1 LSFLSNPEYP
11 KWSQASDVSPD
22 QCTSGLR
29 RTLGACNYHKGLTAK
44 GKTHQRFFSAAKDA
58 GGAREKGIF
67 TTSYMNQFTPLPGE
81 SGLSLMEFH
90 ASHRVLGVDSND
102 MDRFVNAVASDNME
116 EATTT
121 KRFKI
126 EDLYEKHLYY
136 LEHHRNHMEFD
147 QVSKQLRDLVLDHPT
162 GKRGQINV
170 SQVEQPFCQV
180 KSTLTQFTHPRSLKD
195 YFSLINTYNPGI
207 TEEATRFISW
217 KLLKLIVWLSSIS
230 HTFCFIDLQCN
241 FRGKEWRNK
250 YKDTVKIRIAD
261 LLDSYME
268 WAWKDSKLKENLWVR
283 SWIEGN
289 EEFVLDALGERLMKL
304 KSLPW
309 WHWRKIVGGISG
321 LWKKMIKAFRKKT
334 T

>member
-1 LSFLSNPEYP
+1 MFLQTSALVVYGALLALVTTTKASQP
-11 KWSQASDVSPD
+11 K
-22 QCTSGLR
+22 GR
-29 RTLGACNYHKGLTAK
+29 LTK
-44 GKTHQRFFSAAKDA
+44 RFFSAAKDA
-58 GGAREKGIF
+58 GGARSVEKGIF

-90 ASHRVLGVDSND
+90 ASHRVLGVDSKD

-136 LEHHRNHMEFD
+136 LEHHRNQFPFLSSMEFD

-162 GKRGQINV
+162 GEDKLI
-170 SQVEQPFCQV
+170 
-180 KSTLTQFTHPRSLKD
+180 SLED
-195 YFSLINTYNPGI
+195 YFSLINTYKPGI
-207 TEEATRFISW
+207 NEEATRFISW
-217 KLLKLIVWLSSIS
+217 KL
-230 HTFCFIDLQCN
+230 
-241 FRGKEWRNK
+241 GKEWRNK

>member
-1 LSFLSNPEYP
+1 MYGQTSVFETKLACAVASRSYPIPSTRSGPKPRMFLQTSALVVYGALLALVTTTKASQP
-11 KWSQASDVSPD
+11 KGRF
-22 QCTSGLR
+22 T
-29 RTLGACNYHKGLTAK
+29 K
-44 GKTHQRFFSAAKDA
+44 RFFSAAKDA

-136 LEHHRNHMEFD
+136 LEHHRNQFPFLSSMEFD

-162 GKRGQINV
+162 G
-170 SQVEQPFCQV
+170 
-180 KSTLTQFTHPRSLKD
+180 SLED
-195 YFSLINTYNPGI
+195 YFSLINTYKPGI
-207 TEEATRFISW
+207 NEEATRFISW
-217 KLLKLIVWLSSIS
+217 KLLKLIVWLISIS

-304 KSLPW
+304 YKELTMVALEKDCWGDKRFVEENDQSF
-309 WHWRKIVGGISG
+309 S
-321 LWKKMIKAFRKKT
+321 
-334 T
+334 

>member
-1 LSFLSNPEYP
+1 MFLQTSALVVYGALLALVTTTKASQP
-11 KWSQASDVSPD
+11 KGRF
-22 QCTSGLR
+22 T
-29 RTLGACNYHKGLTAK
+29 K
-44 GKTHQRFFSAAKDA
+44 RFFSAAKDA
-58 GGAREKGIF
+58 GGARSVTANSPHFTREKGIF

-136 LEHHRNHMEFD
+136 LEHHRNQFPFLSSMEFD

-170 SQVEQPFCQV
+170 SKVEQLFSQV
-180 KSTLTQFTHPRSLKD
+180 KSTLTQFTHLRSLED
-195 YFSLINTYNPGI
+195 YFSLINTYKPGI
-207 TEEATRFISW
+207 NEEATRFISW
-217 KLLKLIVWLSSIS
+217 KLLKLIVWLISIS

-304 KSLPW
+304 YKELTMVALEKDCWGDKRFVEENDQS
-309 WHWRKIVGGISG
+309 
-321 LWKKMIKAFRKKT
+321 F
-334 T
+334 

>member
-1 LSFLSNPEYP
+1 MFLQTSALVVYGALLALVTTTKASQP
-11 KWSQASDVSPD
+11 KGRF
-22 QCTSGLR
+22 T
-29 RTLGACNYHKGLTAK
+29 K
-44 GKTHQRFFSAAKDA
+44 RFFSAAKDA

-147 QVSKQLRDLVLDHPT
+147 QIWCWIILQ
-162 GKRGQINV
+162 
-170 SQVEQPFCQV
+170 
-180 KSTLTQFTHPRSLKD
+180 
-195 YFSLINTYNPGI
+195 
-207 TEEATRFISW
+207 
-217 KLLKLIVWLSSIS
+217 VWLISIS